1 MPSIRDDHL
10 ELAQIASALAA
21 LKFEVQLL
29 RYGLARKAGFLFAQ
43 PRVPAGNPDGGQ
55 WTDGGGSSGLVRE
68 PRTVTRVSGS
78 GAERRLVRSTYRAD
92 GTLAE
97 QAVANADGSRIVS
110 RYAAPGDSPEWDN
123 IHRVELPD
131 GAAATFLNRGTT
143 QEILDGEGRLIS
155 QTVWAEAGP
164 QPQAIIQPAVA
175 PLALVPLVLPE
186 AATASIE
193 LALALY
199 GAYVAG
205 VIGPLVPDA
214 QPVIAF
220 TAREYVLGAAPQ
232 VVPSY
237 VGTLTKEEVE
247 KACRRLGEVQDYA
260 DDAVRS
266 LDRSDYASAATYGTA
281 VHSEINRRIRAL
293 GDPNFVSEFSLL
305 KARDEVGPRFLSE
318 LLEDPRYGK
327 EGSIRIDVLENT
339 GTGTVC
345 VYDFKTGRS
354 GLTAA
359 RSIEIAGAVSKNFQ
373 GVQNILVT
381 QVRPSQ

>member
-29 RYGLARKAGFLFAQ
+29 RYGLARKAGFNFAE
-43 PRVPAGNPDGGQ
+43 PRIPAGNTGGGR
-55 WTDGGGSSGLVRE
+55 WTDGGGSGGLVSA
-68 PRTVTRVSGS
+68 PRTVPRVSHS
-78 GAERRLVRSTYRAD
+78 DAQESATRSIYRAD

-97 QAVANADGSRIVS
+97 QGLANADGSRIVS
-110 RYAAPGDSPEWDN
+110 RYAAPGDSPEWDST
-123 IHRVELPD
+123 HHVELAD
-131 GAAATFLNRGTT
+131 GAVATFRNRDNT
-143 QEILDGEGRLIS
+143 QEIYDGEGRLLS
-155 QTVWAEAGP
+155 QTIWAEAGP
-164 QPQAIIQPAVA
+164 QPQAIVQPAF
-175 PLALVPLVLPE
+175 LPLVATP
-186 AATASIE
+186 AAIATIE
-193 LALALY
+193 LALTLY
-199 GAYVAG
+199 GAYATG
-205 VIGPLVPDA
+205 AFGPLGAGA

-220 TAREYVLGAAPQ
+220 TAREYAPGQ
-232 VVPSY
+232 SPQMTPSY
-237 VGTLTKEEVE
+237 VGALTKEDVE
-247 KACRRLGEVQDYA
+247 KACRRLGELQDYA

-305 KARDEVGPRFLSE
+305 KTRDEVGPRFLSE
-318 LLEDPRYGK
+318 LLEDPGYGK

-359 RSIEIAGAVSKNFQ
+359 RSIEIASAVSRHFQ
-373 GVQNILVT
+373 GVRNILVT
-381 QVRPSQ
+381 QVRPNQ